1 MNDLKETIEEQRI
14 IFIIGMNITM
24 KIDRITMYSTPG
36 GIEPSSSLI
45 VKVVTLHS
53 EIRERDDIS
62 GSTTERVRINT
73 PLYALMH
80 TSSRNVT

>member
-1 MNDLKETIEEQRI
+1 
-14 IFIIGMNITM
+14 MNITV
-24 KIDRITMYSTPG
+24 KIDRITMYSTPR

-45 VKVVTLHS
+45 VQVVTLHS

-73 PLYALMH
+73 PLYASCIQAAEMLP
-80 TSSRNVT
+80 SQE